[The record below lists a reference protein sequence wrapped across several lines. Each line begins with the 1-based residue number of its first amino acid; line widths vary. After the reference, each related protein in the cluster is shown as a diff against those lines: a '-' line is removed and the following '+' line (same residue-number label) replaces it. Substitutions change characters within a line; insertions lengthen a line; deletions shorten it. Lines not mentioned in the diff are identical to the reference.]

1 MVMIIGPRGE
11 FPCFAVYGHLLAR
24 DYILLNGHSTTLAA
38 FPKLDSVLGEG
49 YFWMGERKLN

>member
-1 MVMIIGPRGE
+1 MVMIIGPRGK

-24 DYILLNGHSTTLAA
+24 DYILLNGHSTTLAGSE
-38 FPKLDSVLGEG
+38 PPPLGEG